1 MEKRLREFVK
11 PAVIVSKCIEFE
23 SCRYNG
29 LKVSSDVV
37 KGLMPYVEFSPI
49 CPEVEVGLGI
59 PRDPVRL
66 ALSDGKLRLMQ
77 PASDTDVT
85 DKMLNFVDS
94 FLDSAGEIDGF
105 ILKSRSPSC
114 GIKDVKVYVGT
125 AKGMPARKGKG
136 FFGGAVM
143 EKWGHL
149 AVEDEG
155 RLTNFTIRQHFL
167 TKLFALARFRKVKA
181 SGSMKE
187 LVRFQTENKSLLMA
201 YNQKELRI
209 LGRIVANHEKRPAD
223 EVFKNYQQHL
233 RSAFARAPRF
243 TSNINVLM
251 HAMGHFSKKLT
262 SQERSFFL
270 NTLEEYRDE
279 RIPLSV
285 PLNILKSWAVRF
297 EDNYLMNQT
306 FVEPYPAELME
317 ITDSGKGRDF

>member
-1 MEKRLREFVK
+1 MPNV
-11 PAVIVSKCIEFE
+11 VISKCIEFE

-29 LKVSSDVV
+29 LRISSDIV
-37 KGLMPYVEFSPI
+37 KKLKPHVQFSPV
-49 CPEVEVGLGI
+49 CPEVEIGLGT
-59 PRDPVRL
+59 PRNPIRLVMVNGEARLIQPVT
-66 ALSDGKLRLMQ
+66 KN
-77 PASDTDVT
+77 DVT
-85 DKMLNFVDS
+85 DKMKSFTTS
-94 FLDSAGEIDGF
+94 FLDSLDEVDGF

-114 GIKDVKVYVGT
+114 GIKDVKVYVGK

-136 FFGGAVM
+136 LFGGAII
-143 EKWGHL
+143 EKWGQL

-167 TKLFALARFRKVKA
+167 TKLFALANFRRVKA
-181 SGSMKE
+181 SKSMKE

-201 YNQKELRI
+201 YNQKEMRI
-209 LGRIVANHEKRPAD
+209 LGRIVANHENRPKD
-223 EVFKNYQQHL
+223 EVFVNYQQHL
-233 RSAFARAPRF
+233 WSAFARSPRF

-262 SQERSFFL
+262 PQERSFFL

-297 EDNYLMNQT
+297 EDDYLLNQT
-306 FVEPYPAELME
+306 FIEPYPAELME